1 MKTPGDLG
9 DLILASTSSARRAL
23 MDGLGLPYRTEAP
36 GVDEDVAASLS
47 AQEAVR
53 SLAARKARA
62 VHERHPEAWVLGA
75 DQLVE
80 VGQDVLG
87 KPQDR
92 DAARGQLQRL
102 LGHTHAI
109 HTGVCLVG
117 PGGHFTEAVETT
129 RLTFFPVPPEELERY
144 LDTGEWEGCAG
155 SYRVEGRGQALL
167 AKLEGDR
174 TNVQGLPMLSV
185 VRLLRQAGF
194 TFFTRP

>member
-1 MKTPGDLG
+1 MRT
-9 DLILASTSSARRAL
+9 LILASTSSARRAL
-23 MDGLGLPYRTEAP
+23 MEGLGLPYRTEAP
-36 GVDEDVAASLS
+36 GVDEQVPAHLS
-47 AQEAVR
+47 AEEAVR
-53 SLAARKARA
+53 MLAVRKARA
-62 VHERHPEAWVLGA
+62 VQERHPDAWVLGA

-80 VGQDVLG
+80 VGQEVLG
-87 KPQDR
+87 KPRDR
-92 DAARGQLQRL
+92 DAARAQLKRL
-102 LGHTHAI
+102 LGRTHVI

-117 PGGHFTEAVETT
+117 PGGHHTETAEDT
-129 RLTFFPVPPEELERY
+129 RLTFFDVPPEELERY

-194 TFFTRP
+194 DFFARP